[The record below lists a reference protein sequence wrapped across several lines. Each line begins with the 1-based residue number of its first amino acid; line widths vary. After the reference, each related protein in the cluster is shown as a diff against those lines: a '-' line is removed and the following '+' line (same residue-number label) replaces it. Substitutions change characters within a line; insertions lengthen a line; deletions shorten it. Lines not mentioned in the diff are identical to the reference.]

1 MSRRPTEWSPLTSR
15 DPVPGDPDEIERA
28 AKSLTDV
35 ADEITR
41 QAANLRR
48 LSTAEGWDADA
59 GRTFAE
65 SAGDLAGQ
73 LDQAHGRYA
82 TTGKALKGYAP
93 ELRHAQSLA
102 DTALADA
109 KEAQATIN
117 ANQPSAQQPANPTP
131 EQATAERN
139 RQADYDDGISAL
151 QAARRKLDDA
161 TDHRDEH
168 AGRAERAIRDS
179 INNDGLKDSRWD
191 KFKNWVSEHADLI

>member
-1 MSRRPTEWSPLTSR
+1 MSRRPTDWSPLASH
-15 DPVPGDPDEIERA
+15 DPVPGDPDEIERV

-59 GRTFAE
+59 GRTFAD
-65 SAGDLAGQ
+65 SAGELAGQ
-73 LDQAHGRYA
+73 LDKAHGRYA
-82 TTGKALKGYAP
+82 SAGGALKGYAP
-93 ELRHAQSLA
+93 ELRHAQSVA

-109 KEAQATIN
+109 KSAQATIN
-117 ANQPSAQQPANPTP
+117 TNQAPANPPADPTP

-139 RQADYDDGISAL
+139 RRNAHDDGVSAL

-168 AGRAERAIRDS
+168 SGRAERAIRDS
-179 INNDGLKDSRWD
+179 IDDDGLK
-191 KFKNWVSEHADLI
+191 